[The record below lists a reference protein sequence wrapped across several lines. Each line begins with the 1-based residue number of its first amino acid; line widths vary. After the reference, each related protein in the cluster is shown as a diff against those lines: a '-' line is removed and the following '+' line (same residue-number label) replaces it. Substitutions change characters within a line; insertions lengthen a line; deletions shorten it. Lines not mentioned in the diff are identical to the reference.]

1 LFYSKELRLY
11 PDIERYLFF
20 RKPKGAVHSNA
31 NRNRGSCSMKA
42 TIRERVTGARLQDTV
57 PPAYRDE
64 VSKNTNPDGV
74 YTVILLAH
82 NERDV
87 IPSPPLAKAFRRL
100 QSHAADGIIVV
111 GTVFTE
117 EALAIAA
124 EHGARIV
131 ALRNSKWTDESARR
145 RQL

>member
-1 LFYSKELRLY
+1 MKEQPKRFGTFKRQ
-11 PDIERYLFF
+11 RYQPEL
-20 RKPKGAVHSNA
+20 
-31 NRNRGSCSMKA
+31 SMRA
-42 TIRERVTGARLQDTV
+42 TIRERVTGNRLRDTV
-57 PPAYRDE
+57 PAMYRDE
-64 VSKNTNPDGV
+64 IAKGTNPDGV

-87 IPSPPLAKAFRRL
+87 IPSAPLARAFRRL
-100 QSHAADGIIVV
+100 QSPAEDGIIIV

-117 EALAIAA
+117 EAKEIAA

-131 ALRNSKWTDESARR
+131 ALRKSKWTDESARQ

>member
-1 LFYSKELRLY
+1 
-11 PDIERYLFF
+11 
-20 RKPKGAVHSNA
+20 
-31 NRNRGSCSMKA
+31 MKA
-42 TIRERVTGARLQDTV
+42 TIRQQVTGTRLRDTV

-64 VSKNTNPDGV
+64 IAKDTKPDGL

-87 IPSPPLAKAFRRL
+87 IPSAPLVRALRRL
-100 QSHAADGIIVV
+100 DTVAADGLIIV

-117 EALAIAA
+117 EALALAA
-124 EHGARIV
+124 ERGARVV
-131 ALRNSKWTDESARR
+131 AMRKAKWTDESARQ